1 MADPFGRAILDHHRG
16 ERTDPL
22 WQLDGD
28 DRREHPIERFYF
40 DEHDSDGE
48 WTARFESLFAGPH
61 LDMGAGA
68 GRDALYYQRRFE
80 TVAIEAS
87 EHLVTVLNERG
98 VADARRADMFDLQAT
113 FGANRFRSAQAF
125 GTQTTLAF
133 DDARLRRFLDD
144 LAVVTTPDG
153 TAVLDA
159 YDPEGDGATDL
170 LGFRGTPESGVAYR
184 VFHFEYESEVGET
197 LLFRL
202 LSPDRFRTV
211 CRETPWTVDDIEYAT
226 DYHYNVVLDKR

>member
-1 MADPFGRAILDHHRG
+1 MADPYGRAILDHHRG
-16 ERTDPL
+16 ERTTPL

-28 DRREHPIERFYF
+28 DRVKHPVERFYF
-40 DEHDSDGE
+40 DERDADSE
-48 WTARFESLFAGPH
+48 WTAWFESQFTGPH

-80 TVAIEAS
+80 TVAIEVS
-87 EHLVTVLNERG
+87 EHLVTVLDERG
-98 VADARRADMFDLQAT
+98 VADARQADMFDLQAT
-113 FGANRFRSAQAF
+113 FDANRFRSAQAF

-133 DDARLRRFLDD
+133 DDIQLRRFLDD

-159 YDPEGDGATDL
+159 YDPESDAASDL
-170 LGFRGTPESGVAYR
+170 LGYRGTPESGVAYR
-184 VFHFEYESEVGET
+184 VFHFEYGDDVGDT

-202 LSPDRFRTV
+202 LSPERLGTV
-211 CRETPWTVDDIEYAT
+211 CRETPWTVSDVRYAT
-226 DYHYNVVLDKR
+226 DHHYNAVLEKQ